1 MIDDTALDTLLAAS
15 RPAVE
20 DDPARVTRARA
31 AAERNRSSRPWLRRA
46 AVLGTAGAA
55 VLAVGTGAAATV
67 GLPFVY
73 HVAPVEYT
81 QTVASGDHCYTTY
94 EFVPDGAASP
104 AALAAAQ
111 EALATLDISALD
123 ISDELRFQTES
134 NAKATWEGTGPRP
147 DFYYPEDSLDFT
159 ESMALNRAVFEAVVA
174 HVKAQGF
181 KTRNISMTTDGV
193 CDDMKK
199 GEGAGE

>member
-123 ISDELRFQTES
+123 ISDEAQVPDRVER
-134 NAKATWEGTGPRP
+134 EGNLGRDWPAAGLLLSGGQPR
-147 DFYYPEDSLDFT
+147 LH
-159 ESMALNRAVFEAVVA
+159 RV
-174 HVKAQGF
+174 
-181 KTRNISMTTDGV
+181 DGV
-193 CDDMKK
+193 EPRRVRGRRRPCQ
-199 GEGAGE
+199 GAGVQDQKHLDDHRRGLRRHEEGRGRR